1 MLQGFANGGC
11 YDEIDR
17 RLGYRFRLVSGTYS
31 ATLMRGDTL
40 QLELQVAN
48 DGFATMFNRRPVFA
62 VLYKGAEQ
70 YACQLAADP
79 RTWRPNT
86 VTTISQS
93 CGLSSTMSSGTYTL
107 ALWLPDQSSSIVIS
121 DQLNQFCVKGSGCG
135 TLSPIAA
142 APPIA
147 NVDMTIRT

>member
-17 RLGYRFRLVSGTYS
+17 RLGYRFRLVSGPYS

-79 RTWRPNT
+79 RTWKPNT
-86 VTTISQS
+86 VTTISQR

-107 ALWLPDQSSSIVIS
+107 ALWLPDQSSSIRDNPLYAVRLANQGLWDATRGYNVIT
-121 DQLNQFCVKGSGCG
+121 DQV
-135 TLSPIAA
+135 TIA
-142 APPIA
+142 P
-147 NVDMTIRT
+147 